1 VIVVIIGDIGHCLE
15 NGMAGIERLEDSSI
29 KAYKPNQKIK
39 ILNDGGGLFLYV
51 RPSGKKSWVFIRKLD
66 GKRIEIAIGLYPD
79 KSLGIDPGVS
89 LRAARIKAAELRQ
102 QVQSGTNPIEDA
114 REKAEA
120 EKREALRK
128 ERELERPQTIKDL
141 FIRWKTAELEHSLDE
156 DEVILRQGR
165 TDEGDSIE
173 RMFDKDVFP
182 IIGSLH
188 PLNVDT
194 DHMFMI
200 RDKMMTRGVGRLTN
214 QCLSNMRQMFVY
226 AFRRKYIAAD
236 PTYGIKIK
244 EFGGMQAEQP
254 CERWLKDD
262 EISDLAERLWKKHP
276 GCNPYKRE
284 NQLALLLLLSTACR
298 IGEVILSRWEDVH
311 LEERTWHFPKAIR
324 KSNKNY
330 PAKDHD
336 IYLSDL
342 SIKLLLELKRFTGDS
357 IFLFPSDNLPRG
369 INPKKRTRP
378 KKGVRIDD
386 EERFIDPTSITK
398 QVNARVGGE
407 TLSRRA
413 KGNETF
419 LLTGGTWTPHDLRRT
434 ASTLVTRLATK
445 QKLSSPEIMADKILS
460 HVSPNKM
467 QRVYGKYEYDEE
479 MKTGWEL
486 LNEHLMKIVPS
497 HVLEPWPISKKV
509 EALLARRKEK
519 RIARE
524 AKKAKQKM
532 EIRNA
537 VAA

>member
-1 VIVVIIGDIGHCLE
+1 MAKLE
-15 NGMAGIERLEDSSI
+15 ILEDSQI
-29 KAYKPNQKIK
+29 KGFKPGPAIQPHH
-39 ILNDGGGLFLYV
+39 DGGGLYLYV
-51 RPSGKKSWVFIRKLD
+51 RPTGKKSWVFVRKLN
-66 GKRIEIAIGLYPD
+66 GKRIEIALGLYPD
-79 KSLGIDPGVS
+79 KKLGIYPGVS
-89 LRAARIKAAELRQ
+89 LAEARKKATLLRQ
-102 QVQSGTNPIEDA
+102 KVDAGINPIEEA
-114 REKAEA
+114 REKDEA
-120 EKREALRK
+120 EKREALK
-128 ERELERPQTIKDL
+128 KKIDFERPQTIKDL
-141 FIRWKTAELEHSLDE
+141 FIRWKTAELEHSRGE

-262 EISDLAERLWKKHP
+262 EISDLTERLWKKHP

-284 NQLALLLLLSTACR
+284 NQIALLLLLSTACR

-311 LEERTWHFPKAIR
+311 LDERTWHFPKAIR
-324 KSNKNY
+324 KDNKNY

-342 SIKLLLELKRFTGDS
+342 TIKLLLELKRYTGDS
-357 IFLFPSDNLPRG
+357 IFLFPSDKLPRAN
-369 INPKKRTRP
+369 NPKKRTRL

-386 EERFIDPTSITK
+386 EEQFIDPTSITK

-445 QKLSSPEIMADKILS
+445 QKLSSPEIMAEKILS

-467 QRVYGKYEYDEE
+467 QRVYGKYGYDEE
-479 MKTGWEL
+479 MKTSWEL
-486 LNEHLMKIVPS
+486 LNEHLMKIIPS
-497 HVLEPWPISKKV
+497 HVLEPWPISEKV
-509 EALLARRKEK
+509 EARLLKRKERRKV
-519 RIARE
+519 RE
-524 AKKAKQKM
+524 VKKARDAN
-532 EIRNA
+532 ELATA

>member
-1 VIVVIIGDIGHCLE
+1 
-15 NGMAGIERLEDSSI
+15 MAGIERLEDSSI

-39 ILNDGGGLFLYV
+39 IFNDGGGLFLYV

-141 FIRWKTAELEHSLDE
+141 FIRWKTAELEHSLDQ

-173 RMFDKDVFP
+173 RMFKKDVFP

-357 IFLFPSDNLPRG
+357 IFLFPSDKLPRG
-369 INPKKRTRP
+369 INTKKRTRP
-378 KKGVRIDD
+378 KKGVRSDD

-479 MKTGWEL
+479 MKTSWEL
-486 LNEHLMKIVPS
+486 LNEHLMKIIPS

-509 EALLARRKEK
+509 EALLVKRKERRKV
-519 RIARE
+519 RE

-532 EIRNA
+532 EIRNV